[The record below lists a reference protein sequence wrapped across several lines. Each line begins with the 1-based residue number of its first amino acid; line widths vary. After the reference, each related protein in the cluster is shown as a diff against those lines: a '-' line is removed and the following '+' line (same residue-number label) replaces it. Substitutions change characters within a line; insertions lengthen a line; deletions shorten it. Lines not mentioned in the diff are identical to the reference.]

1 MFMYFDLNFNLYI
14 QGGSVMT
21 VGTEEGDT
29 ASASEDG
36 MDYLASL
43 FQNAD
48 YKQIMQVNLRVKS
61 PKN

>member
-1 MFMYFDLNFNLYI
+1 
-14 QGGSVMT
+14 MT

-48 YKQIMQVNLRVKS
+48 YKQIMQVNFWVKS
-61 PKN
+61 PKNQNQ

>member
-1 MFMYFDLNFNLYI
+1 
-14 QGGSVMT
+14 MT
-21 VGTEEGDT
+21 VATEEGDT

-48 YKQIMQVNLRVKS
+48 YKQIMQVNSRVKALEIKKRKVFKS
-61 PKN
+61 YDLEY